1 MSVSDPD
8 TFEQLRLRIRQVVE
22 LYENEKTENEQL
34 KKKSIELEE
43 KLKLDDSRL
52 NDLEE
57 KYNKLKISK
66 ALIAS
71 SNDVHDAKLKVNRMV
86 REIDKCI
93 ALLNR

>member
-1 MSVSDPD
+1 MSSAQRD
-8 TFEQLRLRIRQVVE
+8 ELELLQQRINRVIE
-22 LYENEKTENEQL
+22 LYTLQKSENEQL
-34 KKKSIELEE
+34 KKQKDELEE
-43 KLKLDDSRL
+43 KIQIDQGKIKA
-52 NDLEE
+52 LEGR
-57 KYNKLKISK
+57 YNKLIVTK

>member
-1 MSVSDPD
+1 MSTSHLD
-8 TFEQLRLRIRQVVE
+8 TFDQLQTRIRQVVE
-22 LYENEKTENEQL
+22 LYQKERIENEQL
-34 KKKSIELEE
+34 KKKSSELEE
-43 KLKLDDSRL
+43 RLKLDDNRL
-52 NDLEE
+52 IDLEE

>member
-1 MSVSDPD
+1 MNASHPD
-8 TFEQLRLRIRQVVE
+8 IFEQLQHRIRQVVE
-22 LYENEKTENEQL
+22 LYQKERIENEQL

-43 KLKLDDSRL
+43 KLKFDDNRL

>member
-1 MSVSDPD
+1 MDASHPD
-8 TFEQLRLRIRQVVE
+8 TFEQLQLRIRQVVE
-22 LYENEKTENEQL
+22 FYQKERIENEQL

-43 KLKLDDSRL
+43 KLKFDDNRL
-52 NDLEE
+52 NDLKE

>member
-1 MSVSDPD
+1 MSSA
-8 TFEQLRLRIRQVVE
+8 QLHELELLRQRINKVLE
-22 LYENEKTENEQL
+22 LFTSQKTENEQL
-34 KKKSIELEE
+34 KKQNVELEE
-43 KLKLDDSRL
+43 KVQLDQ
-52 NDLEE
+52 NKIKTLEN

>member
-1 MSVSDPD
+1 MSASHTD
-8 TFEQLRLRIRQVVE
+8 TFEQLQIRIRQVVE
-22 LYENEKTENEQL
+22 LYKKERIENEQL

-43 KLKLDDSRL
+43 RLKLDDNRL

>member
-1 MSVSDPD
+1 MNTSHPD
-8 TFEQLRLRIRQVVE
+8 TFEQLQIRIRQIVE
-22 LYENEKTENEQL
+22 LYQKERIENEQL

-43 KLKLDDSRL
+43 KLRFDDNRL